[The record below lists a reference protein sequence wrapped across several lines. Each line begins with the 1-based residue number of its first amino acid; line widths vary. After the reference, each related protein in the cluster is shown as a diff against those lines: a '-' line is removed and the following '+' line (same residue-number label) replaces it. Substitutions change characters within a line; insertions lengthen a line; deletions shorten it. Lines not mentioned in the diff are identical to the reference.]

1 VFLFAKN
8 VHQHGRAVREDS
20 NNGGTTMKRII
31 RAGAGSLLLL
41 FAAGPAFAHHPFAS
55 EFDAQAPLTLSGAV
69 TQVAWNDPHVYVHVD
84 VKDPSGQ
91 TRNWSLEL
99 ASPAML
105 SRKGWSKDTLKQG
118 EVITM
123 KGYRAKTEPFVAAA
137 RVIEMPGGKQL
148 SSGDD
153 DDGGPKQ

>member
-1 VFLFAKN
+1 
-8 VHQHGRAVREDS
+8 
-20 NNGGTTMKRII
+20 MKHII

-69 TQVAWNDPHVYVHVD
+69 TQLEWNEPHVYVHVD
-84 VKDPSGQ
+84 AKDPSGQ
-91 TRNWSLEL
+91 TRNWKLEL

-105 SRKGWSKDTLKQG
+105 TRKGWSKDTLKQG

-123 KGYRAKTEPFVAAA
+123 KGYRAKAEPFVAAA
-137 RVIEMPGGKQL
+137 RMIEMPGRKQL
-148 SSGDD
+148 SSADD